1 MGDLS
6 EHFSRVEFSC
16 RCGCGF
22 DAVAPGLVDLLERTR
37 SIFGRRMVITS
48 GCRCAAHNR
57 AVGGSQQSQHLAGRA
72 ADIHVASTQHRHAL
86 VAAFL
91 QAGASGVGVAK
102 GFVHGDVG
110 LADADRGILR
120 PALWTY

>member
-22 DAVAPGLVDLLERTR
+22 DTPDPALVDLLEAVR
-37 SIFGRRMVITS
+37 SIFGRRMVVLS

-57 AVGGSQQSQHLAGRA
+57 AVGGAVQSQHLLGRA
-72 ADIHVASTQHRHAL
+72 ADIFVGSTGERYSL
-86 VAAFL
+86 VAALL

-110 LADADRGILR
+110 HEEPELGIIR